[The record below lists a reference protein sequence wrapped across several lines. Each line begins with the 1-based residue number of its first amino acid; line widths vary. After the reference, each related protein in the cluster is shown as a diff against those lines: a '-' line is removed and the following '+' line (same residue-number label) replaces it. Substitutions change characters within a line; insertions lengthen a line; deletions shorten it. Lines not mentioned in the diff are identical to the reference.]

1 MTTADSDDRLDSASE
16 DEAATGDCCGS
27 GGEGGG
33 WRCQMES
40 IRRSKRMLIAS
51 VFMVLM
57 FDSILLTAVGKQIG
71 LRKPVYIPALHQI
84 KSAKADLHVHSGIGI
99 NKVTCTWDVA

>member
-16 DEAATGDCCGS
+16 DEAATGGCCGS
-27 GGEGGG
+27 GGGG

-84 KSAKADLHVHSGIGI
+84 KSAKADLHSRTGI
-99 NKVTCTWDVA
+99 NKVTCAWDVA

>member
-16 DEAATGDCCGS
+16 DEAATGGCCGS
-27 GGEGGG
+27 GG